1 MSSTENVSE
10 KRILVVGE
18 LLVDIISD
26 NNIASLASPTQ
37 FSSNQGGSSANL
49 CANLRWLGINSELV
63 ATVGDDNL
71 GTFLI
76 NELKSAGVDYKHINR
91 SSNRKTSIVLVG
103 KNEQTPDFI
112 PYRNADLAIKRIDDS
127 LLEPATIIHTTA
139 FALSKEP
146 ARSNILNALKK
157 AKQMGKFISVDWNF
171 APSIWQEDD
180 GKDVFKKLLKLNP
193 LLKISVDDLERFNG
207 ESLTIEQSIALLD
220 DLNAHIICLTCGKN
234 GVWYKEKN
242 HNWKHKSALPV
253 SAVAGVTGAGD
264 AFWAGF
270 LSAFLNEKSTE
281 DSINEALNT
290 AKLKIE
296 KASALYKS

>member
-1 MSSTENVSE
+1 MSSTGNVSE
-10 KRILVVGE
+10 KRVLVVGE

-26 NNIASLASPTQ
+26 NNIESLASPTQ
-37 FSSNQGGSSANL
+37 FSTNQGGSSANL

-63 ATVGDDNL
+63 ATVGDDSL

-91 SSNRKTSIVLVG
+91 SAHRQTSIILVG

-146 ARSNILNALKK
+146 ARSNILNALTK

-180 GKDVFKKLLKLNP
+180 GKDVFKKLTKFNPMLKV
-193 LLKISVDDLERFNG
+193 SVDDLERFTG
-207 ESLTIEQSIALLD
+207 ESLTIEQSITWLD
-220 DLNAHIICLTCGKN
+220 KIGAQIICLTCGKD

-242 HNWKHKSALPV
+242 QNWIHKPAVTV
-253 SAVAGVTGAGD
+253 SSVAGVTGAGD

-270 LSAFLNEKSTE
+270 LSAFLNQKSTE
-281 DSINEALNT
+281 ESINEALKT

-296 KASALYKS
+296 KTGALYKS